1 MKRQSSIVFIF
12 CIKLLVAL
20 VVLSTSASSKAD
32 IEDWPG
38 LYLPEDMY
46 KNKRVVYPD
55 FQHFFTPEH
64 DYILITNWKNKLILQ
79 SRISTQKPLRF
90 GYFDSEIKNPYKN
103 KQIIVEDNCN
113 VELTLDKNKL
123 IVEMKSASDCNTR
136 INLSGVYIKFNTF
149 KEKNEEEDL
158 FLGKFNNED
167 LCDKATQ
174 TQWNNLDLAWSTDK
188 DLKEFVEEAKKR
200 NLNCNVKKSFTSIV
214 LGCIWGMPKEPQY
227 CEQLKDIRG
236 PYQSEKLC
244 KKRAYE
250 IAKEMPKYRPHMEPR
265 GYLCEEN

>member
-1 MKRQSSIVFIF
+1 MNTIVQEI
-12 CIKLLVAL
+12 IN
-20 VVLSTSASSKAD
+20 
-32 IEDWPG
+32 G
-38 LYLPEDMY
+38 
-46 KNKRVVYPD
+46 
-55 FQHFFTPEH
+55 EH
-64 DYILITNWKNKLILQ
+64 DDVFT
-79 SRISTQKPLRF
+79 T
-90 GYFDSEIKNPYKN
+90 E
-103 KQIIVEDNCN
+103 E
-113 VELTLDKNKL
+113 KNKL

-214 LGCIWGMPKEPQY
+214 FL
-227 CEQLKDIRG
+227 
-236 PYQSEKLC
+236 
-244 KKRAYE
+244 
-250 IAKEMPKYRPHMEPR
+250 
-265 GYLCEEN
+265 